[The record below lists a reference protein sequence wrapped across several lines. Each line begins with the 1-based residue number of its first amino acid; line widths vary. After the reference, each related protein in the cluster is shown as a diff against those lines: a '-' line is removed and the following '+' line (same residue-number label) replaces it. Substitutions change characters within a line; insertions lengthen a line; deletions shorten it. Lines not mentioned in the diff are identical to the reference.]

1 MRISKKSDYAL
12 RVLFTLADE
21 YGNQPI
27 SIRELAER
35 NDVPKRFLEHIM
47 LDIKTQGW
55 VKSVPGRYGGYVL
68 GNSPEEITMGQVVR
82 YFDGVLA
89 PVDCASVTD
98 YKPCSQEATCRFRG
112 VLIEIRNQTA
122 KVMDGA
128 TLASLSTRTPMMI
141 EGVSNLPEDDRG
153 GR

>member
-21 YGNQPI
+21 YGSQPI

-55 VKSVPGRYGGYVL
+55 VKSVSGRYGGYVL
-68 GNSPEEITMGQVVR
+68 GQPPEVITMGQVVR

-98 YKPCSQEATCRFRG
+98 YKPCSQEASCRFRG
-112 VLIEIRNQTA
+112 VLLEIRNQTA
-122 KVMDGA
+122 RVMDGA
-128 TLASLSTRTPMMI
+128 TLASLSVRNPMNIKGM
-141 EGVSNLPEDDRG
+141 SDLPSDEDG
-153 GR
+153 GS